1 MEINNYKL
9 EINLILFCGEVL
21 IHFHQLSDAFGFG
34 IEPSPKT
41 VGFHDGSVVGLVCLA
56 QLWRHGYLV
65 VEVS

>member
-1 MEINNYKL
+1 ML
-9 EINLILFCGEVL
+9 CQTGFVVLFCRELLV
-21 IHFHQLSDAFGFG
+21 HFHELGDAFGLG
-34 IEPSPKT
+34 IESAPEA